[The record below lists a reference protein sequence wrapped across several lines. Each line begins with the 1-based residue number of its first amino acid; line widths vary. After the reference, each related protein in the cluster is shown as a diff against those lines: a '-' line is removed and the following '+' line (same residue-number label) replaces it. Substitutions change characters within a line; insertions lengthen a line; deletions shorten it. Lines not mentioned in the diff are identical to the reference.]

1 MNCPYCHKQN
11 HQGVI
16 LCEHCGRKLRDFT
29 ELDLLNTRE
38 LANSKPGRATSTLEK
53 VQVQDTSSGYLY
65 QSAYL
70 TLELLD
76 TNRKI
81 YLQTQ
86 GHISF
91 GRADPA
97 TNWKPT
103 IDLTPYGA
111 IERGVSRAHADLYF
125 EGDQVF
131 ILELGSANGTRVN
144 GQPVQT
150 GQALQVRNGD
160 VIELGRLRV
169 QVNFSQ
175 PTPVVAG
182 S

>member
-11 HQGVI
+11 HVGAV
-16 LCEHCGRKLRDFT
+16 LCEECGRKLRAASEISRFG
-29 ELDLLNTRE
+29 TRE
-38 LANSKPGRATSTLEK
+38 LVTFQSNWAGDGVEGHRSGT
-53 VQVQDTSSGYLY
+53 GYLH

-91 GRADPA
+91 GRADPE

-125 EGDQVF
+125 ESDQVF
-131 ILELGSANGTRVN
+131 ILELGSANGTRIN

-150 GQALQVRNGD
+150 GETHQVRNGD

-175 PTPVVAG
+175 PTPESAA

>member
-11 HQGVI
+11 HPGVI
-16 LCEHCGRKLRDFT
+16 LCEQCGRKLREFT
-29 ELDLLNTRE
+29 ELDKLTTRE
-38 LANSKPGRATSTLEK
+38 FAAVTPSNGIIAQRTNSHETQSEYLNQST
-53 VQVQDTSSGYLY
+53 
-65 QSAYL
+65 YL

-91 GRADPA
+91 GRADPV

-125 EGDQVF
+125 ESDQVF
-131 ILELGSANGTRVN
+131 ILELGSQNGTRVN
-144 GQPVQT
+144 GMPVQT
-150 GQALQVRNGD
+150 GQAQQVRNGD

-169 QVNFSQ
+169 VVNFSQ
-175 PTPVVAG
+175 PTPEKAAQ
-182 S
+182 